1 MSITTSVERIGNEVN
16 TQADLI
22 GQIQAALVGK
32 SAIPEGYIKPEGTK
46 EITENGVYDVT
57 NYAAVEVEV
66 AGGALQEKT
75 VTPTSEEQVI
85 TPDAGYYGLS
95 KVIVKAAEG
104 TVLPDNVGIFYISK
118 ANSLLDYNS
127 FTFVNSAVETQAE

>member
-1 MSITTSVERIGNEVN
+1 MSITKSVERIGNEVN

-22 GQIQAALVGK
+22 EQIQAALVGK

-66 AGGALQEKT
+66 DGA
-75 VTPTSEEQVI
+75 
-85 TPDAGYYGLS
+85 A
-95 KVIVKAAEG
+95 
-104 TVLPDNVGIFYISK
+104 LPDNVGIYYIGR
-118 ANSLLDYNS
+118 ANSVLNADN
-127 FTFVNSAVETQAE
+127 FDFVTTAVGTLS